1 MNTKTNH
8 APGEIGPWVVLSWLS
23 IAFAAYW
30 FLPWTALEYGITDFT
45 WDEWLDALGWHY
57 RKATLMLPGL
67 LALMVPL
74 AWIRF
79 SKKGVGWVF
88 TIGAGLAIAT
98 ILLSFVAT
106 DTSMGLGTG
115 VVMMCL
121 AALFAIGISELGFQ
135 RGDTFI
141 AGAVIFVVFMVGVF
155 IFFPV
160 WEIFRNV
167 LFDKAD
173 AFVLT
178 FAGGFEHVPQDVE
191 MDRYQRKMKQAK
203 RDIARIQTIIRE
215 MEVNSNPTSES

>member
-30 FLPWTALEYGITDFT
+30 LLPWTALEYGITDFT
-45 WDEWLDALGWHY
+45 WDEWRDALGWNY

-67 LALMVPL
+67 LALLVPL

-98 ILLSFVAT
+98 ILLSFIAT
-106 DTSMGLGTG
+106 NTSMGLGTG

-167 LFDKAD
+167 LFDKAI
-173 AFVLT
+173 AH
-178 FAGGFEHVPQDVE
+178 E
-191 MDRYQRKMKQAK
+191 RKY
-203 RDIARIQTIIRE
+203 RLDIRFC
-215 MEVNSNPTSES
+215 